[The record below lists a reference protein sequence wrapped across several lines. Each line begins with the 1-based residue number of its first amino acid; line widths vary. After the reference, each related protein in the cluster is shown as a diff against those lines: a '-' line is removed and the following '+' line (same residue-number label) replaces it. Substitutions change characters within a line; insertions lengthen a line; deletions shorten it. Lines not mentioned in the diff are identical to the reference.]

1 MNMRNSFGFLVIILA
16 IPSLLAISTLL
27 LKEVQFAGA
36 QQQSIEEKI
45 VMPEIETPLPI
56 VMTDRDGAVFS
67 EEYVNFYEPYAL
79 DDIPFFM
86 QQLFL
91 MNEDEEFYNHVGFDV
106 SAITRAFVTNSQS
119 DDVQQ
124 GGSTITQQLV
134 RMRYLTTEKSYER
147 KITELFYAYE
157 LEQLHE
163 KEEILQMYLNEMYFS
178 NLVYGVGGAAKYY
191 FQKDLPQLTKAEMAF
206 IAAIPN
212 NPSLYNPLKN
222 FEATKKRQELLL
234 DGLVRTEIITVEEA
248 ETIKAEAIVLNVKQK
263 TQKHPMYAT
272 YVLEEFKW
280 LVAQEEGFDKQ
291 LASAQG
297 ETKTAIE
304 ARLDARVN
312 DLLASGVTIHT
323 ALDQQRHEQD
333 VAKMDAVLAQYGELQ
348 GAGALVDNVKREIVS
363 LYGGK
368 NYKKYDFNRAYQAVR
383 QPGSAFKPLAVYA
396 PYIEQTGAYASQTVS
411 AHPMCVGTFC
421 PQNYGGY
428 VYGHTSMK
436 EAFRWSHN
444 TAALRL
450 YYMTGIDTVFSYL
463 NRFHFQSLVEE
474 DENYVTSLGG
484 LTYGVTPIEMAD
496 AYASFSDGSYV
507 RAHAIRSVKNKAG
520 ELLYTWP
527 HKRDQIWSTHT
538 AAQIRTMLADVV
550 QNGTAEG
557 AYATD
562 GYIGAKTGTTNNW
575 HDYWLAGLSQN
586 YSVAVWIGHDQ
597 PTNMARIEK
606 SKIHHRLFNILMN

>member
-1 MNMRNSFGFLVIILA
+1 MRNSFGFFIIILA

-27 LKEVQFAGA
+27 LKEVRFADA

-45 VMPEIETPLPI
+45 VMPEIKTPLPV
-56 VMTDRDGAVFS
+56 VMTDRDGNIFS

-79 DDIPFFM
+79 NDIPFFM

-157 LEQLHE
+157 LEQMHE

-191 FQKDLPQLTKAEMAF
+191 FQKDLPQLSKAEMAF
-206 IAAIPN
+206 LAAIPN

-222 FEATKKRQELLL
+222 FDHTKKRQELLL
-234 DGLVRTEIITVEEA
+234 DGLVRTEMITQQEADAIKA
-248 ETIKAEAIVLNVKQK
+248 ETITLNVKEK

-280 LVAQEEGFDKQ
+280 LIAEQEGFEKQ
-291 LASAQG
+291 LQSAQG
-297 ETKTAIE
+297 DAKKAIE
-304 ARLDARVN
+304 DRLQARVTE
-312 DLLASGVTIHT
+312 LLQSGVTIHT
-323 ALDQQRHEQD
+323 ALDQQRHAQD
-333 VAKMDAVLAQYGELQ
+333 VAQMDAVLAKYGELQ

-363 LYGGK
+363 LYGGQH
-368 NYKKYDFNRAYQAVR
+368 YKKHDFNRAYQAVR
-383 QPGSAFKPLAVYA
+383 QPGSAFKPLAVYG
-396 PYIEQTGAYASQTVS
+396 PYIDQTGAYASQTIN
-411 AHPMCVGTFC
+411 AKPICIGTFC
-421 PQNYGGY
+421 PENYGGA
-428 VYGHTSMK
+428 VYGNTSMK
-436 EAFRWSHN
+436 HAFRWSYN

-450 YYMTGIDTVFSYL
+450 FYNTGIDTSFSYL
-463 NRFHFQSLVEE
+463 KKFHFQSLVEE
-474 DENYVTSLGG
+474 DENYVASLGG

-496 AYASFSDGSYV
+496 AYASFSDGSYT
-507 RAHAIRSVKNKAG
+507 RAHAIRTVKNKNG
-520 ELLYTWP
+520 ELLYEWP
-527 HKRDQIWSTHT
+527 QTREQVWSPHT
-538 AAQIRTMLADVV
+538 ATQIRLMLADVV
-550 QNGTAEG
+550 ANGTAEG
-557 AYATD
+557 VYSTD
-562 GYIGAKTGTTNNW
+562 GYVGAKTGTTNRFN
-575 HDYWLAGLSQN
+575 DYWLAGLSTN
-586 YSVAVWIGHDQ
+586 YSVAVWIGHDK
-597 PTNMARIEK
+597 PTNMWRIEK
-606 SKIHHRLFNILMN
+606 SKIHHQLFNILIN